1 MDVQE
6 KTEKMYDGTIIQRG
20 EKWYWRHRVA
30 NGKFTHTALPSAYSK
45 RSAIQEVMTL
55 QFNRDQITVREVRSL
70 LPQIS
75 PAVVASLVTLQQ
87 PQTEAQDPQTE
98 AQDQLP
104 LDQLFQSFL
113 ENPRRNQISKAVEE
127 NYASTV
133 RNFVEYF
140 SARKYKTANEITSDE
155 AEKYMADR
163 WKNGISGA
171 TYNDI
176 LNRLRIV
183 FSLALPDQANPFGK
197 IKTKPKRTEVRQA
210 FTEEQLQQIWKTLA
224 DPAFHIMHKEEVEI
238 LLTLALNTGFRLG
251 DLCNLQWKSID
262 LKKKLITV
270 IPSKTKNSSGKKVLL
285 PMNDQVYNVLQKQQT
300 LTAGN
305 TNVLPKLAERYSYN
319 KDGISH
325 DIIRLLEVSGI
336 QTKEEADTIHRKE
349 RISRYSFHSFRHT
362 FASMLITNGV
372 APITVS
378 KLLGHT
384 TLNMTN
390 RYVHL
395 AEETARKAVSMLD
408 KTGKTEDTAKNSRT
422 HQ

>member
-1 MDVQE
+1 MW
-6 KTEKMYDGTIIQRG
+6 KMTKKKSPEESQRMYAGTIIQRG

-30 NGKFTHTALPSAYSK
+30 NGKFTHTALISAYSK
-45 RSAIQEVMTL
+45 RTAIQEVMNL
-55 QFNRDQITVREVRSL
+55 QFNRNQAVVRDIQSII
-70 LPQIS
+70 PQIH
-75 PAVVASLVTLQQ
+75 PAVIAARVISQQ
-87 PQTEAQDPQTE
+87 PPQTE

-104 LDQLFQSFL
+104 LDQLFDAFL
-113 ENPRRNQISKAVEE
+113 KSPRRNQISKGVEE
-127 NYASTV
+127 NYSCTV
-133 RNFVEYF
+133 RQFVEYF
-140 SARKYKTANEITSDE
+140 TARKYKTANEITSEE
-155 AEKYMADR
+155 AEEYMAYR

-183 FSLALPDQANPFGK
+183 FSLALPEQENPFDK
-197 IKTKPKRTEVRQA
+197 IKRKPKHTEERQA

-262 LKKKLITV
+262 LEQRLIKVT
-270 IPSKTKNSSGKKVLL
+270 PSKTKASSGKKVLL
-285 PMNDQVYNVLQKQQT
+285 PMNDRVYDVLRKQHA
-300 LTAGN
+300 LTAEN
-305 TNVLPKLAERYSYN
+305 DHVLPQLANRYAYN
-319 KDGISH
+319 RDGISH

-336 QTKEEADTIHRKE
+336 QTKEEADTTHRKE

-362 FASMLITNGV
+362 FASMLIANGV

-395 AEETARKAVSMLD
+395 AEETARQAVSKLD
-408 KTGKTEDTAKNSRT
+408 SAADL
-422 HQ
+422 